1 MTHTATT
8 AKLPFKPTPAM
19 ITAAEALFIAL
30 AYEQHIRPIVEGYQR
45 KVLAER
51 RWEVDPAMQMTD
63 GVVEYVTDIKSAWLM
78 SNSDHALYHQR
89 CNEERIAA
97 QISSAIDDNRSQ
109 DDCCP
114 LLVAEEAVRQ
124 ARFCLCDAMA
134 GITKIDGARAVT
146 LASAHQD
153 KLVDLSLRL
162 LAPFVTNPL
171 AQFKAA

>member
-1 MTHTATT
+1 MTQTATP
-8 AKLPFKPTPAM
+8 AKPKFHPTPAM
-19 ITAAEALFIAL
+19 IAAAEALFIAI
-30 AYEQHIRPIVEGYQR
+30 AYEQTVRPIVEGYQR

-51 RWEVDPAMQMTD
+51 RWEVDPVMQVTD

-97 QISSAIDDNRSQ
+97 QISSAIDDSRSQ

-134 GITKIDGARAVT
+134 DITKIDGARAVT
-146 LASAHQD
+146 LAAAHQD
-153 KLVDLSLRL
+153 RIVDLSLRL
-162 LAPFVTNPL
+162 LAPFVKNPL
-171 AQFKAA
+171 ALLKAS